1 MIRHVF
7 LWKVSAGSDPDRV
20 IDLLTQLSTRIPS
33 LRSWEIGK
41 HQGDPGDNGDPWDG
55 VLISDFDS
63 WQGLEEYSNHPFHLE
78 VVRELKP
85 LVAERAVVDIERKNA

>member
-7 LWKVSAGSDPDRV
+7 LWKAAAGSDPDRIV
-20 IDLLTQLSTRIPS
+20 ELLTQLSTRIPS

-63 WQGLEEYSNHPFHLE
+63 WQGLKEYSHHPFHLE

-85 LVAERAVVDIERKNA
+85 LVAERAVVDIERGDA

>member
-7 LWKVSAGSDPDRV
+7 LWKVSADGDPDRV
-20 IDLLTQLSTRIPS
+20 IDLLTQLSTRIPA

-41 HQGDPGDNGDPWDG
+41 HQGDPGDNGEPWDG
-55 VLISDFDS
+55 VLISDFDT
-63 WQGLEEYSNHPFHLE
+63 WQGLEEYSNDPFHLE

>member
-7 LWKVSAGSDPDRV
+7 LWKVSAGGDPDRV

-33 LRSWEIGK
+33 LRSWEIGR

-63 WQGLEEYSNHPFHLE
+63 WQGLEEYSNHPFHVE
-78 VVRELKP
+78 VVRKLKP
-85 LVAERAVVDIERKNA
+85 LVAERAVVDIVRKDA